1 MEQYKIGELDGS
13 SLHAG
18 DTEGIGLV
26 QMTGMNKYLV
36 KEMFTRKPLP
46 PEVRN
51 FNPDTH
57 VIVTKEQ
64 LDLSNQLKQL
74 AGLAGLVNKVES
86 ISEGVDY
93 IKSRYTKST
102 AEDLKKADI
111 KSDKVED
118 LTKRFL
124 KKKR

>member
-1 MEQYKIGELDGS
+1 MAKFRIGELGGS
-13 SLHAG
+13 SLHAD

-26 QMTGMNKYLV
+26 QMTGMNKYLI
-36 KEMFTRKPLP
+36 KEKFTRKPLP
-46 PEVRN
+46 PEVRD

-64 LDLSNQLKQL
+64 LDITNQIKQL
-74 AGLAGLVNKVES
+74 TGLAGLVTKVES

-93 IKSRYTKST
+93 IKSRYTKSS
-102 AEDLKKADI
+102 AEDLKKGDV

-118 LTKRFL
+118 ITKRLLTK
-124 KKKR
+124 KR